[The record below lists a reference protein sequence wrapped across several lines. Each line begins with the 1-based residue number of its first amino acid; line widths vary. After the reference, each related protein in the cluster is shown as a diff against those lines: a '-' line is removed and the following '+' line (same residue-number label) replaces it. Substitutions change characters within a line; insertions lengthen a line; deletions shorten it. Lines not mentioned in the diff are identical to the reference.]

1 MWIKVQSHFHDY
13 IMHINCKKSL
23 YKSVFAICILAKG
36 LSWGLATGLETAFPH
51 CIFMMCCFSAEK
63 LYKAN
68 AFRNWCICLFS
79 TVGQQCFLALK
90 NQPNSMQITIPK
102 TLATIEKLS
111 FKLQRLRVQISNCLT
126 WMSKRL
132 YSLILW

>member
-13 IMHINCKKSL
+13 IMHINRKKPL

-68 AFRNWCICLFS
+68 VLRNWCICLFS

-90 NQPNSMQITIPK
+90 NQAQFNANYNTENIGHSWNTVFQVAEAQSSDFQLLNMN
-102 TLATIEKLS
+102 E
-111 FKLQRLRVQISNCLT
+111 
-126 WMSKRL
+126 
-132 YSLILW
+132 